1 MDGEYN
7 VSEIESHD
15 NATVHGLVVELS
27 PVKESRTNP
36 DCKYFNA
43 KISDGKR
50 VARFIS
56 FHPQLRQPMDKYRQE
71 SKSIALSA
79 CRIQTNKFDSKLEIM
94 AGKRSTVQSS
104 PKKFKIDDSILD
116 DASSSK
122 VEVVTI
128 EEVMNLA
135 INQCVTV
142 VGKVVRVD
150 AAMEVNSK
158 ESKVLMKQDCIL
170 SDSNGSCRVV
180 LWQGDIGKLKEGQ
193 CYRMCRVSVKRL
205 LTDTTKGMEST
216 IW

>member
-27 PVKESRTNP
+27 PVKESRNNP

-79 CRIQTNKFDSKLEIM
+79 CRIQTNKLDSNLEIN
-94 AGKRSTVQSS
+94 GWPTVQSS
-104 PKKFKIDDSILD
+104 PK
-116 DASSSK
+116 
-122 VEVVTI
+122 
-128 EEVMNLA
+128 
-135 INQCVTV
+135 
-142 VGKVVRVD
+142 
-150 AAMEVNSK
+150 NSK
-158 ESKVLMKQDCIL
+158 SMTTFWTML
-170 SDSNGSCRVV
+170 VV
-180 LWQGDIGKLKEGQ
+180 VKWKL
-193 CYRMCRVSVKRL
+193 
-205 LTDTTKGMEST
+205 
-216 IW
+216 